1 MGCVGIC
8 GRTGWPGAS
17 RAFFVG
23 LSDEVAQRS
32 CSAGVPP
39 AIRWTAIKKSP
50 SIRKGSRRLLETSY
64 ERILWRT
71 KPASPSS
78 PLPSRVIVAG
88 SGMAAVL
95 PTIIASE
102 LGVMNLIFPST
113 TSMA

>member
-1 MGCVGIC
+1 VDERAGPAQAGPFLLGCP
-8 GRTGWPGAS
+8 TKS
-17 RAFFVG
+17 RREG
-23 LSDEVAQRS
+23 

-39 AIRWTAIKKSP
+39 AVRWTAIKKSP

-71 KPASPSS
+71 NPASPSS
-78 PLPSRVIVAG
+78 PVPSRVIVPG

-95 PTIIASE
+95 PMIKASE
-102 LGVMNLIFPST
+102 LGVMNLILPST